1 MLPKLDA
8 LIHRGLRAR
17 LELESLVTG
26 QLGVTLNFYPGT
38 SIRLTGLSKDYPE
51 VPTIPSSFE
60 QLTRRLENLP
70 LETLV
75 AQTTQTMRSVEAL
88 ATAPEVREAMTKADV
103 ILPVLRLSR
112 TSGARWRC
120 LVGEA

>member
-1 MLPKLDA
+1 MLPKLDT

-26 QLGVTLNFYPGT
+26 KLGVTLNFYPGT